1 MEAVI
6 PPNCT
11 AGSSYYIE
19 IDYTAPMQ
27 HATSYSRTDTFM
39 IRDYA
44 EFVADRYMAASRG
57 NINQDELDR
66 LCEEA
71 SHAHG
76 KYLNGRNTLVVYG
89 EMACRCLEYLSSGFD
104 CYGLHAIMPLTPG
117 DPDPIMVSSSSSF
130 IGSEI
135 GTVVIVVLV
144 LIVCGG
150 ILAAWCRFRRRLT
163 SNSNSSGHSSDVTNP
178 GNEDSEA
185 KLSKDVD
192 TDPGLVPH
200 NFRGVQRSVARGA
213 ADPCV
218 PGQMLGELVVAHVSV
233 TVSV

>member
-1 MEAVI
+1 MCVLDCIGCSHRTVAVPSYNGNECTSGQIQATNPKI
-6 PPNCT
+6 P
-11 AGSSYYIE
+11 
-19 IDYTAPMQ
+19 
-27 HATSYSRTDTFM
+27 
-39 IRDYA
+39 
-44 EFVADRYMAASRG
+44 
-57 NINQDELDR
+57 
-66 LCEEA
+66 
-71 SHAHG
+71 
-76 KYLNGRNTLVVYG
+76 
-89 EMACRCLEYLSSGFD
+89 
-104 CYGLHAIMPLTPG
+104 GLAIIPFTPG

-213 ADPCV
+213 TDPCV
-218 PGQMLGELVVAHVSV
+218 PGQMLGELVVDNSV
-233 TVSV
+233 LV